1 MSHVTDQ
8 DTDQVNENENPEAS
22 NGDEEEITEKA
33 DDDGDETVVS
43 ADFGPEASD
52 EELELLDGAGGD
64 RLDEVEEELAEAKDQ
79 LLRAVAETEN
89 VRRRAQREKEDAGK
103 YAITNFAR
111 EMLSVSDNMVRALDS
126 ERQEEEK
133 QANSELSTADLLERF
148 NNFIL
153 GVTMIETEMQK
164 TFERI
169 GIEKIEPVGQPFD
182 PKLHHALFEI
192 ENPEKPSGTVMQ
204 VIEAG
209 YVLRERLL
217 REAKVGVSKGGPKM
231 AAGDAAQQSD
241 PSEAEGAAQ
250 AYEPSAETGGKV
262 DKEL

>member
-1 MSHVTDQ
+1 MSQVTDQ
-8 DTDQVNENENPEAS
+8 DTDPENENESLEPP
-22 NGDEEEITEKA
+22 NGDEKKIVEE
-33 DDDGDETVVS
+33 DGGDES
-43 ADFGPEASD
+43 MISFDLGREASD

-64 RLDEVEEELAEAKDQ
+64 RIDELEEELAEAKDQ

-111 EMLSVSDNMVRALDS
+111 EMLSVSDNIIRALDS
-126 ERQEEEK
+126 ERMEEER
-133 QANSELSTADLLERF
+133 QANSELNAADLLERF

-169 GIEKIEPVGQPFD
+169 GIEQIEPIGQTFD

-192 ENPEKPSGTVMQ
+192 EDLDKPAGTVMQ

-217 REAKVGVSKGGPKM
+217 REAKVGVSKGGPKIT
-231 AAGDAAQQSD
+231 AEEVAQESD

-250 AYEPSAETGGKV
+250 AYEPSAETGSKV

>member
-1 MSHVTDQ
+1 MSKVTDQ
-8 DTDQVNENENPEAS
+8 DTDQENEYEIQETPD
-22 NGDEEEITEKA
+22 GDEEEVSEK
-33 DDDGDETVVS
+33 DEGDENEIS
-43 ADFGPEASD
+43 SDLGLEASD
-52 EELELLDGAGGD
+52 EELELLDGWGGD
-64 RLDEVEEELAEAKDQ
+64 RLDELEKELAEAQDQ
-79 LLRAVAETEN
+79 LLRAVAETAN

-126 ERQEEEK
+126 ERMEEEK
-133 QANSELSTADLLERF
+133 EANSELSAERLLERF

-169 GIEKIEPVGQPFD
+169 GIEQIEPVGQPFD

-192 ENPEKPSGTVMQ
+192 EDLDKPAGTVMQ

-217 REAKVGVSKGGPKM
+217 REAKVGVSKGGPKTT
-231 AAGDAAQQSD
+231 AEEAAQESG